1 MTLGSSYYSCLQ
13 HISLHDSLK
22 VKSHRFSFFH
32 RPGYHTFCLDD
43 YELFGSSSSAKRVV
57 LTKPSGNEERV
68 IQFSDDLKE
77 PKELKDLDQH
87 AETYQVRQPILT
99 KLTRHCR
106 TLWFFLSSFFL
117 LSSPSSTRSL
127 SRGVNRRTDRRI
139 LEIFLPGF
147 RIQSEILTDFR
158 ILQLQRNADSSIFW
172 ARILDFA
179 CNTNIFAPIS
189 DSGGKFIGGFG

>member
-43 YELFGSSSSAKRVV
+43 YEVFVRPLSMSGKEVV
-57 LTKPSGNEERV
+57 LRINKSIGNEERV
-68 IQFSDDLKE
+68 IQFSDDLEE

-87 AETYQVRQPILT
+87 AETYQVRKPILT

-106 TLWFFLSSFFL
+106 TLYC
-117 LSSPSSTRSL
+117 
-127 SRGVNRRTDRRI
+127 RT
-139 LEIFLPGF
+139 L
-147 RIQSEILTDFR
+147 
-158 ILQLQRNADSSIFW
+158 
-172 ARILDFA
+172 
-179 CNTNIFAPIS
+179 
-189 DSGGKFIGGFG
+189 

>member
-1 MTLGSSYYSCLQ
+1 M
-13 HISLHDSLK
+13 
-22 VKSHRFSFFH
+22 
-32 RPGYHTFCLDD
+32 
-43 YELFGSSSSAKRVV
+43 SAKEAA
-57 LTKPSGNEERV
+57 LHIMNIFIENDK
-68 IQFSDDLKE
+68 KE
-77 PKELKDLDQH
+77 PKELKDLHQRAKIH
-87 AETYQVRQPILT
+87 QVRQPILT

-106 TLWFFLSSFFL
+106 TRWFFLSSFFL

-139 LEIFLPGF
+139 LEIFLHGF

-158 ILQLQRNADSSIFW
+158 ILQLQRNSDSSIFW

-189 DSGGKFIGGFG
+189 DSGRKFNGGFGQ